1 MAAASRKLRDAEPA
15 HTPLPA
21 WRPLMSQLFSFNPV
35 EQVERQHQLV
45 SEMRNYFVP
54 LVAGNETT
62 STA

>member
-1 MAAASRKLRDAEPA
+1 
-15 HTPLPA
+15 
-21 WRPLMSQLFSFNPV
+21 MSQLFSFNPV

-45 SEMRNYFVP
+45 SEMRNYFVL